1 MRIITHIRFIGITQ
15 ERSVFCMFTPMTEG
29 DIEFALEVLEAAMN
43 DLMPV
48 IAAEAPELIK

>member
-1 MRIITHIRFIGITQ
+1 MRIITHIRFIEITQ

-29 DIEFALEVLEAAMN
+29 DIDFALEVLEVAMN
-43 DLMPV
+43 NLMPV